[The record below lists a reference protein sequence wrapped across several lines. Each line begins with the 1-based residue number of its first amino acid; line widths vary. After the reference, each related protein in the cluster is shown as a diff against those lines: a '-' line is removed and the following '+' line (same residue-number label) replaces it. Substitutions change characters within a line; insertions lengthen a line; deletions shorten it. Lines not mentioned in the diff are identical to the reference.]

1 MSAPPRQAS
10 ASPEAA
16 LPGTRMDPGAPAL
29 AQWSD
34 VAASGRPR
42 SPVARP
48 GNGSWL
54 YPTPRRVSHSPRLP
68 AIAAAVARNR
78 PRLETLDVGAELPEL
93 RCQRRIEEHGDRDVE
108 SSHHTETGVGGDVDA
123 SGPVAASTAP
133 VTATPRPPVDCRR
146 ASGVKPLTAGT
157 PPSSRGRKA
166 HNCSGRVTRQG
177 RSPPHAE
184 DARSAADTPVGPQ
197 LSDAPPRHRDPATA
211 KLCRSQPRI
220 RPRAA
225 FPQPP
230 RPCPPRSTHPH
241 LFQGPYVDSGARFH
255 PPPIVRTVQS
265 TGRRH
270 VPACRLP
277 GGCAAPRGIGW
288 RGIRPW

>member
-108 SSHHTETGVGGDVDA
+108 SSHH
-123 SGPVAASTAP
+123 
-133 VTATPRPPVDCRR
+133 
-146 ASGVKPLTAGT
+146 
-157 PPSSRGRKA
+157 
-166 HNCSGRVTRQG
+166 
-177 RSPPHAE
+177 
-184 DARSAADTPVGPQ
+184 
-197 LSDAPPRHRDPATA
+197 
-211 KLCRSQPRI
+211 
-220 RPRAA
+220 
-225 FPQPP
+225 
-230 RPCPPRSTHPH
+230 
-241 LFQGPYVDSGARFH
+241 YVDVFRARFH
-255 PPPIVRTVQS
+255 PPPIV
-265 TGRRH
+265 
-270 VPACRLP
+270 CRSSMAVGTSPRAVCP
-277 GGCAAPRGIGW
+277 GGARRRVASGGGGSARGNSRGARQGAGGHGARPSPSRSAPTEARSCDRGPPAPGARQHSVAFRRLLGRAAVASHRRRRSCPRFE
-288 RGIRPW
+288 R